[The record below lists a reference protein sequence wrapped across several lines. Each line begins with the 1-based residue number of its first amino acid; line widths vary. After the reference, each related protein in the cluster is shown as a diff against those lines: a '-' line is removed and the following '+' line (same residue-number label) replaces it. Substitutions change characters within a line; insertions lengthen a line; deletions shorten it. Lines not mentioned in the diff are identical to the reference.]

1 MASDFLTSVLRRAV
15 PTVPITSARIS
26 WYHVGYIGWG
36 DRVVN
41 DTMYYITCDTRLK
54 DDKGA
59 RFWCE
64 FKRRYPRWRAKML
77 ERVNPNVS
85 SWNDDDGPQCP
96 SFPSVEDLLRWLG
109 DTIDPSGS
117 LTKLL
122 LLLVPAKG
130 D

>member
-15 PTVPITSARIS
+15 PAVPITSARIS
-26 WYHVGYIGWG
+26 WYHVGYIGRG
-36 DRVVN
+36 DRVIN
-41 DTMYYITCDTRLK
+41 DTMYYIVCDTHLK

-59 RFWCE
+59 RFWRE
-64 FKRRYPRWRAKML
+64 FKRRYPRWRTKML
-77 ERVNPNVS
+77 ERVDPNVA
-85 SWNDDDGPQCP
+85 SWCWSDGPHCP

-122 LLLVPAKG
+122 LLLVPAKR